1 MRRNSKTSALL
12 IGSAV
17 LAAAAGAYALA
28 DSNSEMQ
35 TVANVD
41 LSRYVGRWYEI
52 GRYPNRFQKQC
63 TGDTS
68 ANYSLLPSGDMQVV
82 NSCRKQDGSI
92 DEAKGKAKIVDKQS
106 NAKLKVTFFWPFY
119 GAYWIIG
126 LDPEYRWAVVGHPD
140 RKYLWIL
147 SRSPQMTRSEYDE
160 ALRVIRAKG
169 YDESRLIK
177 TPQSAR

>member
-1 MRRNSKTSALL
+1 MRYSKTSALL
-12 IGSAV
+12 IGGMV
-17 LAAAAGAYALA
+17 VAAAGAYALA
-28 DSNSEMQ
+28 DTKSELQ
-35 TVANVD
+35 TVPKVD

-52 GRYPNRFQKQC
+52 ARYPNRFQRKC
-63 TGDTS
+63 AGDTS
-68 ANYSLLPSGDMQVV
+68 ATYSLLPSGEIQVI
-82 NSCRKQDGSI
+82 NACRKQDGSI

-106 NAKLKVTFFWPFY
+106 NAKLKVSFFWPFY

-147 SRSPQMTRSEYDE
+147 SRSAQMSEAEYNE

-169 YDESRLIK
+169 YDESRLMK
-177 TPQSAR
+177 TPQSVR

>member
-1 MRRNSKTSALL
+1 MRWNSKTSALL
-12 IGSAV
+12 VGGAV

-28 DSNSEMQ
+28 DSRNELQ
-35 TVANVD
+35 TVTKID

-52 GRYPNRFQKQC
+52 ARYPNRFQKKC

-68 ANYSLLPSGDMQVV
+68 ATYSLLPEGDVQVV
-82 NSCRKQDGSI
+82 NACKKQDGSL

-106 NAKLKVTFFWPFY
+106 NAKLKVSFFWPFY

-147 SRSPQMTRSEYDE
+147 SRSPQMKDSDYDE

-169 YDESRLIK
+169 YDESRLLK